1 MTMNTNREIAH
12 RVDPALWVREVLNM
26 TPSAWQEE
34 FLRASRGASILALTA
49 RQVGKTTAAAW
60 AMAHAAIFMP
70 GSLSI
75 VACPAQ
81 RQSAE
86 AVRKVRDMLL
96 KAKIKLTAD
105 NVYGLELANGSRVL
119 ALPGSDDSVRG
130 YTVDAWIVADEAA
143 RLSPELISALRPMRA
158 RCPQTRLAMLSTAW
172 SRTDPFWAAWE
183 SGGDWI
189 HLKAT
194 VDEDPTLFSPKFLAD
209 ERANLGEEGFKR
221 EYLGIPAGSQAS
233 PFTWELYEG
242 AIQPVRREVLDFPK
256 PVLIAHDVGCSKDR
270 STAVVGGRCALA
282 PDILGMREFKELP
295 LNLYG
300 STRANVLARV
310 DQQYGNQTLIIAD
323 ISNDLTYAEVLFN
336 RFGMRVIGVQIGH
349 SGDGM
354 TLDPLQIDAK
364 HAIFRYKLGRTYLFD
379 LLLRELQEDKVRLL
393 PGEES
398 RRAYEQ
404 LMRLQVEIKQTGFR
418 YICPSG
424 QHDDLAISCALLA
437 WASNHQHLSEWA
449 RSLEPRII
457 RKARPAPNSSAW
469 T

>member
-1 MTMNTNREIAH
+1 MNTNREIAY
-12 RVDPALWVREVLNM
+12 RLDPAKWVREVLNM
-26 TPSAWQEE
+26 TPSAWQEK
-34 FLRASRGASILALTA
+34 FLRAPLGASILALTA

-60 AMAHAAIFMP
+60 AMAHTAIFMP

-172 SRTDPFWAAWE
+172 SHTDPFWSAWE
-183 SGGDWI
+183 SDGDWI
-189 HLKAT
+189 RLKAT
-194 VDEDPTLFSPKFLAD
+194 IDEDPTLFAPQFLAD

-221 EYLGIPAGSQAS
+221 EYLGIPAGSQVS
-233 PFTWELYEG
+233 PFTSELYDVATQP
-242 AIQPVRREVLDFPK
+242 AILEFRK
-256 PVLIAHDVGCSKDR
+256 PVLIAHDVGCTKDR
-270 STAVVGGRCALA
+270 STAVVGGRCAWA
-282 PDILGMREFKELP
+282 PDVLGMREFKELP

-300 STRANVLARV
+300 SARANALAMI
-310 DQQYGNQTLIIAD
+310 DQQYRNQSLIIAD

-336 RFGMRVIGVQIGH
+336 RLGMRVIGVQIGH
-349 SGDGM
+349 SGDGL
-354 TLDPLQIDAK
+354 TLEPLQIDAK
-364 HAIFRYKLGRTYLFD
+364 HAIFRYKMGRAHLFN
-379 LLLRELQEDKVRLL
+379 LLLRELHEDKIRLL

-398 RRAYEQ
+398 LRAYGQ
-404 LMRLQVEIKQTGFR
+404 LMRLQVEYKQAGLRFL
-418 YICPSG
+418 CPSG
-424 QHDDLAISCALLA
+424 QHDDLAISCALVA
-437 WASNHQHLSEWA
+437 WASNHPHLSVWA
-449 RSLEPRII
+449 RNLEPRII
-457 RKARPAPNSSAW
+457 RKARPAPSALAW